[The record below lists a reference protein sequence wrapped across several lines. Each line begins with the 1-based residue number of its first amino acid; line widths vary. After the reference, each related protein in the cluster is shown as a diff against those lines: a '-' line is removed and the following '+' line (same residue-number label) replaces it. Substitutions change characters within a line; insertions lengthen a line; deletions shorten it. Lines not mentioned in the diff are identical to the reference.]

1 MEFLEC
7 GVEFNQL
14 NKLNE
19 LNKLNIRLRSK
30 DNEAKC
36 SRCGRIYEKQDRQIK
51 GKEIIKMQTREQLID
66 KIKSLPEDKL
76 DEIADFVE
84 FMETKGKAQSALAEY
99 GMDDYLNQLSAY
111 EEMLAAGKIKWR

>member
-1 MEFLEC
+1 M
-7 GVEFNQL
+7 V
-14 NKLNE
+14 NK
-19 LNKLNIRLRSK
+19 IRLRSK

-36 SRCGRIYEKQDRQIK
+36 SRCGKIYEKQDHQIK

-84 FMETKGKAQSALAEY
+84 FVETRGKGQSALAEY
-99 GMDDYLNQLSAY
+99 GMGDYLNQLSAY
-111 EEMLAAGKIKWR
+111 EEMLAAGKIKWG

>member
-1 MEFLEC
+1 
-7 GVEFNQL
+7 
-14 NKLNE
+14 
-19 LNKLNIRLRSK
+19 LR
-30 DNEAKC
+30 
-36 SRCGRIYEKQDRQIK
+36 R
-51 GKEIIKMQTREQLID
+51 KEMMKMRTREQLID
-66 KIKSLPEDKL
+66 KIKSLPDDKL